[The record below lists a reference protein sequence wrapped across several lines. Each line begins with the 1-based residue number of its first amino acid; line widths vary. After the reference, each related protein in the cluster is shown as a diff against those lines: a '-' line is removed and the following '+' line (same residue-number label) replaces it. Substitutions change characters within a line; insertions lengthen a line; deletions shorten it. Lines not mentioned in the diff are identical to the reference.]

1 MVVSLDLPRA
11 ILTGGGSVGRLGG
24 LLANFGMRRPLVVA
38 DSFLASP
45 QSGAVDKV
53 VAAMSTSVAD
63 YGVFT
68 DTISDPTTESV
79 ERCVDALAAGSYDSI
94 VALGGGSP
102 MDTAKAAAALR
113 THGGRMRDYK
123 APFTL
128 DRPSLPIVA
137 IPTTAGTGSEATK
150 FTIITDSE
158 TEEKMLCIG
167 RAYLPLAAILDHE
180 LTLTKPLRLTADTGI
195 DAICHAMEAYVS
207 AKANPFSDGVAAS
220 AMRRLGGALHTACSS
235 PADGAAREAMLL
247 GSCEAGIA
255 FSNSSVTLIHGMSR
269 PLGASFHIPHGMCNA
284 MLLPRVTAFSA
295 GGAVKRYADAARLM
309 GLCDEGAAD
318 IDAAMGIPDALQRV
332 TSDLRVP
339 TLEGFGIDEAVFRK
353 AVPSMAQAALASGS
367 PNNNP
372 IVPTAT
378 EVEALYHEIWD
389 VGVGLR
395 ARGEA
400 AA

>member
-11 ILTGGGSVGRLGG
+11 ILTGGGSVSRLGG

-128 DRPSLPIVA
+128 DKPSLPIVA

-167 RAYLPLAAILDHE
+167 RAVLKAEDAFLYPNQRSRADASLTCIQPYSAAFAALTDRALTRCSEDAAQHRLPAPRLAYSRGPE
-180 LTLTKPLRLTADTGI
+180 TARQHSDSQTRNTG
-195 DAICHAMEAYVS
+195 S
-207 AKANPFSDGVAAS
+207 LGRRANPS
-220 AMRRLGGALHTACSS
+220 H
-235 PADGAAREAMLL
+235 
-247 GSCEAGIA
+247 
-255 FSNSSVTLIHGMSR
+255 
-269 PLGASFHIPHGMCNA
+269 
-284 MLLPRVTAFSA
+284 
-295 GGAVKRYADAARLM
+295 
-309 GLCDEGAAD
+309 
-318 IDAAMGIPDALQRV
+318 
-332 TSDLRVP
+332 VP
-339 TLEGFGIDEAVFRK
+339 TPV
-353 AVPSMAQAALASGS
+353 GS
-367 PNNNP
+367 PTSRSP
-372 IVPTAT
+372 QSSTT
-378 EVEALYHEIWD
+378 SSGREV
-389 VGVGLR
+389 
-395 ARGEA
+395 
-400 AA
+400 

>member
-53 VAAMSTSVAD
+53 VTAMSTSVAD

-128 DRPSLPIVA
+128 DKPSLPIVA

-167 RAYLPLAAILDHE
+167 LAYLPLAAILDHE

-207 AKANPFSDGVAAS
+207 AKANPFSTGVA
-220 AMRRLGGALHTACSS
+220 
-235 PADGAAREAMLL
+235 D
-247 GSCEAGIA
+247 
-255 FSNSSVTLIHGMSR
+255 
-269 PLGASFHIPHGMCNA
+269 
-284 MLLPRVTAFSA
+284 
-295 GGAVKRYADAARLM
+295 
-309 GLCDEGAAD
+309 
-318 IDAAMGIPDALQRV
+318 
-332 TSDLRVP
+332 
-339 TLEGFGIDEAVFRK
+339 
-353 AVPSMAQAALASGS
+353 
-367 PNNNP
+367 
-372 IVPTAT
+372 
-378 EVEALYHEIWD
+378 
-389 VGVGLR
+389 
-395 ARGEA
+395 
-400 AA
+400 